1 MQVSHVDKN
10 MVNGDG
16 EMVSYGFCYHS
27 RICFEIGAFDMHHFI
42 FCLNDMNR
50 TVEKMVFN
58 TEIGNF
64 RIYPTRFR
72 LLAIEE

>member
-1 MQVSHVDKN
+1 MNKI
-10 MVNGDG
+10 
-16 EMVSYGFCYHS
+16 
-27 RICFEIGAFDMHHFI
+27 RIVFEIGVFDMHHFI
-42 FCLNDMNR
+42 FCLNDMKR